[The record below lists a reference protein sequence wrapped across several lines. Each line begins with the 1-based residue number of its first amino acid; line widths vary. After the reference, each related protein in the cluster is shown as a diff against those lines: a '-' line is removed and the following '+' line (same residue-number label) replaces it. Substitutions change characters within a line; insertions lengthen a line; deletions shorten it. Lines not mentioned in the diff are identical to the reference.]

1 MPKPD
6 PALPTV
12 LMVLEATFPVVGGGG
27 AESQVMS
34 LGRCLVAR
42 GCRVEVVVPMVA
54 NGPQLEHELC
64 EGLHV
69 TRIRYPRVRLLGG
82 LVMLAKLAALLVRR
96 RRGYQVVHAHIA
108 NNMAAVAAV
117 VGRLLGK
124 PVLVKLTGM
133 KEMKGGIL
141 DAQPGL
147 ATRLKKWAMARATG
161 LQATSTRI
169 GNLLVERGFD
179 RERVR
184 LLPNGVAVERFSGP
198 RDEAARRRLCG
209 ESRFVALFVG
219 RLAPEKGHEM
229 LFHAWAASMAG
240 RPDAKLLLVGDGPMR
255 QPLAALAAQLGITG
269 QVVFAGHA
277 DDVAPFIAMADLGL
291 LTSLAEGLSNA
302 LLEYMAGG
310 LPVIGSRVSGT
321 EDFVAPGETG
331 WLFEPGVRDELAQC
345 LREAAA
351 LPPEDLQRL
360 GQRARQRILT
370 SASLEAVTDKLL
382 GHYGVAPVVTAGM
395 QPAK

>member
-1 MPKPD
+1 MAMPD
-6 PALPTV
+6 ASPTV

-54 NGPQLEHELC
+54 NGPQLEHEVC

-69 TRIRYPRVRLLGG
+69 TRIRYPRVRLVGG
-82 LVMLAKLAALLVRR
+82 VVMLAKLAALLVA
-96 RRGYQVVHAHIA
+96 RRGRYQVIHAHIA
-108 NNMAAVAAV
+108 NNMAAVAAL

-147 ATRLKKWAMARATG
+147 PARLKKWAMARATG

-169 GNLLVERGFD
+169 GKLLAARGFD
-179 RERVR
+179 RERV
-184 LLPNGVAVERFSGP
+184 LLVPNGVAVERFSAP
-198 RDEAARRRLCG
+198 QDAEARRRLCG
-209 ESRFVALFVG
+209 PAGFVALFVG
-219 RLAPEKGHEM
+219 RLAPEKGHEA
-229 LFHAWAASMAG
+229 LLHAWAASLVD
-240 RPDAKLLLVGDGPMR
+240 RRDAKLLLVGDGPMR
-255 QPLAALAAQLGITG
+255 QPLAELAQRLGIAE

-277 DDVAPFIAMADLGL
+277 DDVAPFIAIADVGL

-321 EDFVAPGETG
+321 EDFVVPGETG
-331 WLFEPGVRDELAQC
+331 WLFEPGRRDELAQC
-345 LREAAA
+345 LAEAAA
-351 LPPEDLQRL
+351 LEPEGLKRL
-360 GQRARQRILT
+360 GQRARQRIHAT
-370 SASLEAVTDKLL
+370 ASLDAVTDKLL
-382 GHYGVAPVVTAGM
+382 GHYGLAPMATAGM

>member
-1 MPKPD
+1 
-6 PALPTV
+6 L
-12 LMVLEATFPVVGGGG
+12 VV
-27 AESQVMS
+27 
-34 LGRCLVAR
+34 
-42 GCRVEVVVPMVA
+42 
-54 NGPQLEHELC
+54 NGPQVEYELC

-82 LVMLAKLAALLVRR
+82 LVMLAKLAALLVKR
-96 RRGYQVVHAHIA
+96 RRGCQVIHAHIA
-108 NNMAAVAAV
+108 NNMAAVASV
-117 VGRLLGK
+117 VGQLLGK

-133 KEMKGGIL
+133 KEMNGGIL
-141 DAQPGL
+141 DAQPGP

-179 RERVR
+179 RERV
-184 LLPNGVAVERFSGP
+184 LLVPNGVAVERFGGP
-198 RDEAARRRLCG
+198 HDTAGRRRLCG
-209 ESRFVALFVG
+209 SARFVALFVG

-229 LFHAWAASMAG
+229 LFHAWATSLAG
-240 RPDAKLLLVGDGPMR
+240 QRDAKLLLVGDGPMR
-255 QPLAALAAQLGITG
+255 QPLVELAQRLRIAD

-277 DDVAPFIAMADLGL
+277 DDVAPFIAMADVGL

-321 EDFVAPGETG
+321 EDFVVPGETG
-331 WLFEPGVRDELAQC
+331 WLFEPGRRDELAQC
-345 LREAAA
+345 LHEAAA
-351 LPPEDLQRL
+351 LQPEALQAL
-360 GQRARQRILT
+360 GQRARKRINA

-382 GHYGVAPVVTAGM
+382 GHYGVARIATAGM